1 MHTVLAL
8 CDTAFLN
15 LCCIMCV
22 CIQAYHKIFR
32 CDLLRLKKARE
43 LPLRGMMHQEQP
55 AGLVPQKGVL
65 LSSLPG
71 LSHLCIAQGNR
82 YHPWTEGAERA
93 VAESEPPWMQLE
105 CDGSSAAWSPKHR
118 RLAQGWKKTQTAL
131 RRPSCVFSLLGQ
143 QLCFPG
149 NATVSCSW
157 SVLQAPASQ
166 EKFCYSR
173 AVPRRHQSSLCFSL
187 LISQL
192 IALIFTAIFQSC

>member
-55 AGLVPQKGVL
+55 AGFVPQKGVL

-93 VAESEPPWMQLE
+93 VAEREPLWMQLE

-118 RLAQGWKKTQTAL
+118 RLAQGWKKHRLLSEDPRVAFPCLDSSCAFLVMPQSPVVGQCCRL
-131 RRPSCVFSLLGQ
+131 LPRRRNSVIQGLCRAGISPPCVFLS
-143 QLCFPG
+143 
-149 NATVSCSW
+149 
-157 SVLQAPASQ
+157 
-166 EKFCYSR
+166 
-173 AVPRRHQSSLCFSL
+173 
-187 LISQL
+187 
-192 IALIFTAIFQSC
+192 